1 MCGINLIINSPESS
15 SLPIEKMMEATRH
28 RGPDHSAWLDA
39 GEGVFVAGNR
49 LKILDLGDLPN
60 QPITTADGNGILVWN
75 GALYNYQ
82 DLRNILLDEGVSFQ
96 TRSDSEVLI
105 HWLQQ
110 HGADGVDKLE
120 GMFAFAYVDK
130 SKKKVILARDTSGK
144 KPFYYTHD
152 IDKWAFSS
160 EARGVLASGLVN
172 PSLDHSQFLP
182 YYYSRHT
189 FPEAT
194 FYEGV
199 KQFPAGIVRVID
211 FTGNQIEEKS
221 IANSYEA
228 IEMPTSGQFKEH
240 LIDAVLKHFH
250 AEVPVG
256 IILSGGADS
265 ALLLNTWHKE
275 TGTPLH
281 TYTATFGKKYNSS
294 YPDGR
299 YAASLA
305 VKYHCAHHEILVTP
319 KLIDENWEEYIMSL
333 DQPVGDSAGLLTWLI
348 AKEAKQHVKVLI
360 SGAGAD
366 ELFGGYNR
374 HEAFKRYIN
383 TPSLIQSVGKAARW
397 LPLLP
402 RNLSKFF
409 DAVEEN
415 PVNTYLNFSS
425 LQPIPDEYKPLFL
438 RYYQRSGFP
447 FKDALEWDRSYYLIN
462 DVLKIH
468 DNATMAHG
476 LEGRAPYLDGPL
488 VTLSRSL
495 SEEQHLSLSP
505 KEWIKTLLKQEGLS
519 HIAKRKKMGFGIP
532 LKEWFKDDLTFRNK
546 LMVVVKA
553 FGKTHGKY
561 FPKEML
567 SICKEPDKYIDSS
580 FLQLWNLYVLASWV
594 KYHKL

>member
-1 MCGINLIINSPESS
+1 MCGINLIINGPQNSS
-15 SLPIEKMMEATRH
+15 ASIENMMGATAH

-39 GEGVFVAGNR
+39 EDGIFIAGNR

-82 DLRNILLDEGVSFQ
+82 DLRNILLDEGISFQ

-105 HWLQQ
+105 HWLQKY
-110 HGADGVDKLE
+110 GADGVDKLE

-130 SKKKVILARDTSGK
+130 LNKQVIIARDTSGK
-144 KPFYYTHD
+144 KPLYYTQYKD
-152 IDKWAFSS
+152 QWAFSS
-160 EARGVLASGLVN
+160 EARGVLASNLVP
-172 PSLDHSQFLP
+172 PSLDPNQFLP
-182 YYYSRHT
+182 YFYSRHT
-189 FPEAT
+189 FPDFT
-194 FYEGV
+194 FFNEV
-199 KQFPAGIVRVID
+199 KQFPAGMVRVLD
-211 FTGNQIEEKS
+211 FHGVQIGEKFLT
-221 IANSYEA
+221 IKYKP
-228 IEMPTSGQFKEH
+228 IELPTAGQFKE
-240 LIDAVLKHFH
+240 LLTDAVLKHFH

-256 IILSGGADS
+256 IVLSGGADS
-265 ALLLNTWHKE
+265 ALLLNTWYKE

-281 TYTATFGKKYNSS
+281 TYTVTFGTKYESS

-299 YAASLA
+299 YAANLSA
-305 VKYHCAHHEILVTP
+305 KYHCAHHEILVTP
-319 KLIDENWEEYIMSL
+319 RLVEENWEEYIASL
-333 DQPVGDSAGLLTWLI
+333 DLPVGDSAGILTWLI
-348 AKEAKQHVKVLI
+348 GKEAKQHVKVLI

-374 HEAFKRYIN
+374 HKAYRQYLKNLTFFKFI
-383 TPSLIQSVGKAARW
+383 GKAARW
-397 LPLLP
+397 LPFLP
-402 RNLSKFF
+402 RTIAKFF
-409 DAVEEN
+409 NAVEEN

-425 LQPIPDEYKPLFL
+425 LQVVPEKHRPLFL
-438 RYYQRSGFP
+438 QYYPHTGSP
-447 FKDALEWDRSYYLIN
+447 YKDALEWDRSFYLIN

-488 VTLSRSL
+488 VALSKNL
-495 SEEQHLSLSP
+495 SEEQHLSLAP
-505 KEWIKTLLKQEGLS
+505 KEWIKTLLKEEGLT

-532 LKEWFKDDLTFRNK
+532 IREWFKDDLQFRNK
-546 LMVVVKA
+546 VFVTIKA
-553 FGKTHGKY
+553 FGKSHGVL

-567 SICKEPDKYIDSS
+567 SICNDPAKYMDSS